1 LKVVASVKRHA
12 AMMHL
17 VRRARALPAVRAF
30 PAPIARCQARF
41 STAAGAQ
48 AEAKPQAD
56 PAPESEPKAT
66 PEATAAQDPLSSAAK
81 QFESTL
87 KGVGSTTQDFSAQAL
102 QGLSSALEQG
112 TKITEQ
118 LRAEVEQSAEKLRA
132 GDLTGLQEKAQEN
145 AGRLQ
150 QTVSSSVSEFS
161 QTFAS
166 QVEQS
171 PAGPIANQAR
181 DRAQTFSQEL
191 LHATHLDELS
201 PWVARQVTALP
212 LVCAL
217 AVRASENGEELPER
231 AKELIGEQ
239 VASIINEQLQGL
251 PPNKNLV
258 LMTQLNEHVTKIESQ
273 LTRIADQLDKIEKSK
288 LEEAAAAPAVEA
300 PAQEAEPRP

>member
-1 LKVVASVKRHA
+1 LKVGGRCKPTVA
-12 AMMHL
+12 MLHL
-17 VRRARALPAVRAF
+17 VRRARALPGVRAF
-30 PAPIARCQARF
+30 PAPIARYQARF

-48 AEAKPQAD
+48 AEAQPQAD
-56 PAPESEPKAT
+56 PAPESETKAA
-66 PEATAAQDPLSSAAK
+66 PEAGASQDPLSSAAK

-102 QGLSSALEQG
+102 QGLSSALQQG

-145 AGRLQ
+145 AGRFQ
-150 QTVSSSVSEFS
+150 QTVSSSVSELS

-166 QVEQS
+166 RVEES

-181 DRAQTFSQEL
+181 DRAQTLSQEL

-217 AVRASENGEELPER
+217 AVRASENGEELPEK

-239 VASIINEQLQGL
+239 VASIINEQLKGL
-251 PPNKNLV
+251 PPNKNLTLV
-258 LMTQLNEHVTKIESQ
+258 TQLNEHVTQIEHQ
-273 LTRIADQLDKIEKSK
+273 LARIADQLEKIEKSK
-288 LEEAAAAPAVEA
+288 QEQADAPPAET
-300 PAQEAEPRP
+300 AQEADPKP